1 MHFPWLA
8 WLDRKKLTM
17 DNAASSLWA
26 KLMTDK
32 SENDFFAGVIEGF
45 YGTPWSMYERMEL
58 LEWMKAWKMNTYLYA
73 PKDVLR
79 AGRYT

>member
-1 MHFPWLA
+1 
-8 WLDRKKLTM
+8 M

-32 SENDFFAGVIEGF
+32 SENDFFAEVIEGF

-58 LEWMKAWKMNTYLYA
+58 LE
-73 PKDVLR
+73 
-79 AGRYT
+79 